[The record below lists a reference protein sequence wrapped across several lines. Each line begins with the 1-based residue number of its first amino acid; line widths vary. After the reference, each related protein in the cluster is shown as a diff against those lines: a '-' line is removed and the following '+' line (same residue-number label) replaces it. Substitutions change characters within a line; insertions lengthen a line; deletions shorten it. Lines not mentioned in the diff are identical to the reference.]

1 MSLYPLSA
9 RQPGDLLRTTSTL
22 RNLFQQARQLERLQL
37 LLDSQ
42 LEPAA
47 REHCRVASLRE
58 GVLRLL
64 VSNGHWA
71 TRMRYQQRRL
81 IRQLQAFNEFA
92 TLTKIHC
99 KVQPVQQPRTVPPRV
114 MRPSRVAA
122 ETLQTTAEGI
132 EDTALRTALE
142 RLARHHRE
150 HAGSDRE

>member
-9 RQPGDLLRTTSTL
+9 RQPGDLLRTSSTL
-22 RNLFQQARQLERLQL
+22 RGLFQQARQLERLQL

-47 REHCRVASLRE
+47 REHCRIASLRD
-58 GVLRLL
+58 GVMRLI

-71 TRMRYQQRRL
+71 TRLRYQQRRL

-99 KVQPVQQPRTVPPRV
+99 KVQPVKPPRTVPPRV
-114 MRPSRVAA
+114 MRPSKVAA
-122 ETLQTTAEGI
+122 ESLQTTAEGI
-132 EDTALRTALE
+132 EDPTLRSALE
-142 RLARHHRE
+142 RLARHHRQN
-150 HAGSDRE
+150 AGTAEE